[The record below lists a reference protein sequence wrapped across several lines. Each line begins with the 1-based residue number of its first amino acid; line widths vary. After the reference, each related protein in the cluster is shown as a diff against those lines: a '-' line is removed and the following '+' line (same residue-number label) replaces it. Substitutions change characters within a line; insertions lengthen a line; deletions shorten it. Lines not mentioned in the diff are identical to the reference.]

1 MYCCSTGTKEV
12 VQLMSKN
19 VQIPLELLYD
29 LCRVHLVGQD
39 DKDTLERIQKALEG
53 KLDAMVAHDTY
64 SKSKDS
70 NLTAQEREEARQ
82 KYLDLKGIHKD
93 FRW

>member
-1 MYCCSTGTKEV
+1 MTSLGCIYS
-12 VQLMSKN
+12 M
-19 VQIPLELLYD
+19 
-29 LCRVHLVGQD
+29 VGQD